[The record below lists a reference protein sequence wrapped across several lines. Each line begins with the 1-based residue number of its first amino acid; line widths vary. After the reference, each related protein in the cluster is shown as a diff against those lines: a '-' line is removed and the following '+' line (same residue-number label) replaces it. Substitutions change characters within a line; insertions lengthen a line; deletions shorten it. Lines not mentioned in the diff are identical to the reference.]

1 MYYPV
6 LSRFL
11 CIFTHLFLDNIR
23 NVTYRITLYGK
34 RRRQEKRQQTLL
46 LRRRKCPRRRQAPHR
61 SSSLPRY
68 RRETRRDGS
77 RSHRPRPPGRH
88 HPRVWLARRPL
99 GRRSANRRLGL
110 AAIALACATLRTFA
124 RSLSLAGRHPP
135 HLPAWPRNRSSRL
148 VSLLHPVNALGVR
161 PRTFYFASV
170 LGRF

>member
-77 RSHRPRPPGRH
+77 RSPRPRPPGRH

-110 AAIALACATLRTFA
+110 APLPLAHAPFRTLA
-124 RSLSLAGRHPP
+124 RSLPLAGGHPP
-135 HLPAWPRNRSSRL
+135 HLPARTQDRSPRL
-148 VSLLHPVNALGVR
+148 VSLLHSVDSVGV
-161 PRTFYFASV
+161 S
-170 LGRF
+170 